1 MLNIVTVKQMWIST
15 LLGIRICLMSPTPP
29 SVSAPSRQVLPPS
42 WQIFFFRLTVV
53 YGPWEDPC
61 KEAFLQ
67 ELLNLKPPQ
76 DTPWLCIGDFN
87 LIHSAAD
94 KNNLSLNRRL
104 MGRFRSTLDTC
115 ELLELT
121 LHNRKFTWS
130 NGQLRPTLIQLHVG
144 PLSFIS
150 LQSRKATPERPFQI
164 WAFLDKNPRFLSS
177 GGRGLE

>member
-1 MLNIVTVKQMWIST
+1 
-15 LLGIRICLMSPTPP
+15 
-29 SVSAPSRQVLPPS
+29 
-42 WQIFFFRLTVV
+42 VV
-53 YGPWEDPC
+53 YGPSEDPG

-130 NGQLRPTLIQLHVG
+130 NGQLRPTLVRLDRFFYNGDWDELFSKSLLTSPIQLHVG

-164 WAFLDKNPRFLSS
+164 
-177 GGRGLE
+177 